1 MEPTASCKIR
11 RIMPESLASP
21 TARIAAMR
29 RSPGELYELVSPPS
43 DPRLSNADLAPTSV
57 GQRTWTTYH
66 IASLWIGLAVC
77 IPTYMLAAGLV
88 QGGMNWWQ
96 AILTVLLGNLIVLV
110 PMVLIAHSGTR
121 FGIPFPVLARA
132 SFGTVGAHIPALL
145 RGLVACGW
153 FGIQTWIGGQAIH
166 IMLRTAWPAWEQ
178 VPGAPWIAFAAFWL
192 MNMVIV
198 VRGSNAIK
206 ALEAWAAPFLIVA
219 GLALLAWAASRAGGL
234 GPILSQPS
242 KFQSTGE
249 FLRFFVPSLTAMVG
263 FWATLAL
270 NIPDLMRYARSQQA
284 QVRGQLL
291 GLPLT
296 MTLFSFIGIAVTSA
310 SVLIFGEAIWD
321 PVALLSRLG
330 NPLVILISLF
340 ALLIATLTT
349 NVAANVVAPANG
361 FANLWPS
368 RVSFA
373 IGGLITGILGIVI
386 MPWRLLS
393 DYGTFIFGWLVG
405 YSGFLGPIAGIF
417 IADYWVVRKA
427 RLSLP
432 DLYSADGIYGRWNG
446 KALVALAA
454 GIAVALIGLVVPALR
469 PLYDYSWF
477 VGFGVAFALYALLM
491 RGTPQVDLSNVP
503 EGRT

>member
-1 MEPTASCKIR
+1 
-11 RIMPESLASP
+11 
-21 TARIAAMR
+21 MR
-29 RSPGELYELVSPPS
+29 RSPGELYELVAPPS

-96 AILTVLLGNLIVLV
+96 AILTVLLGNLIVLM

-145 RGLVACGW
+145 RGFVACGW

-206 ALEAWAAPFLIVA
+206 VLEAWAAPFLIVA
-219 GLALLAWAASRAGGL
+219 GLALLAWAAVRAGGF
-234 GPILSQPS
+234 GPILAQPS

-310 SVLIFGEAIWD
+310 SMLIFGEAIWD

-373 IGGLITGILGIVI
+373 IGGLITGVLGIVI

-405 YSGFLGPIAGIF
+405 YSALLGPIAGIF

-469 PLYDYSWF
+469 PLYDYAWF